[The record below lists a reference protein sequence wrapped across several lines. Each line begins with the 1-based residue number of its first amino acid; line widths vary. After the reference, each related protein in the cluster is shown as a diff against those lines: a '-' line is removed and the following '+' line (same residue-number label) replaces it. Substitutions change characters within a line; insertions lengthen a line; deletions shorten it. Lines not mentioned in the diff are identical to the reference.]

1 MSNHGRYVMLRKIAD
16 GGMAEI
22 FLARQTGEEGFSR
35 LVVVKRILPQYSSD
49 AHFRNMLLDEAHIAM
64 TLNHSNVVP
73 VMDLGRAEGSYFLVM
88 ELVDGWD
95 LGQVFD
101 RSHRANFQI
110 PIGLALYMVAEVCR
124 GLAYAH
130 AKKDAEGKSLSIVHR
145 DVSPQNVL
153 LSEHGEVKITDFG
166 IAKALGRRDR
176 TLQGMI
182 KGKLDFMSPEQASG
196 GAIDAGS
203 DIFAT
208 GTMLYLLITG
218 LRPFAAMS
226 DMEALARVQ
235 RADFAPPEE
244 VRPGLSPAVA
254 RIVRLAMRAERA
266 ERYRSAEEMMLDIE
280 AVMRNEFGSP
290 GQSQLKGWLAELSSR
305 DGILAL
311 SRRPVAPPA
320 GPSLTSQ
327 WFAEGEMLSFDDSS
341 KINTGMPI
349 PGVAAMASLS
359 GPTSQN
365 PGFQAEPPRM
375 TTAQPTAPNFYSQQM
390 PQQTRRP
397 PPMMQSRPMP
407 RPMARPT
414 PRPMSRMSS
423 MYSMSGIQTDRPAG
437 QHSFLRALVM
447 LLLLVGAGALVASL
461 VIPKPQQ
468 KQIMAD
474 ARVMLARGMAQVSS
488 AIETWKTRRN
498 ESLADEPARVGV
510 GVDRVLP
517 VSPARAAEAHPAAHK
532 AKAKDLTAK
541 TP

>member
-1 MSNHGRYVMLRKIAD
+1 
-16 GGMAEI
+16 
-22 FLARQTGEEGFSR
+22 
-35 LVVVKRILPQYSSD
+35 
-49 AHFRNMLLDEAHIAM
+49 
-64 TLNHSNVVP
+64 
-73 VMDLGRAEGSYFLVM
+73 MDLGRAEGSYFLVM

-110 PIGLALYMVAEVCR
+110 PIGLALYVVAEVCR

-290 GQSQLKGWLAELSSR
+290 GQSQLKGWLAELSGR

-311 SRRPVAPPA
+311 SRRPAPPPA

-349 PGVAAMASLS
+349 PGSSMASLS
-359 GPTSQN
+359 GPTSHN
-365 PGFQAEPPRM
+365 VNFNAEFPAQPAHPSEPARM
-375 TTAQPTAPNFYSQQM
+375 AAAQPTAPGGYSPPM
-390 PQQTRRP
+390 RRP
-397 PPMMQSRPMP
+397 QMMMPSRSMP

-414 PRPMSRMSS
+414 PRPMMSRMSS

-437 QHSFLRALVM
+437 QHGFLRAVVM
-447 LLLLVGAGALVASL
+447 LLLLVGAGALVASQ

-468 KQIMAD
+468 KQIEAD
-474 ARVMLARGMAQVSS
+474 ARQMLQRGMAQVSS
-488 AIETWKTRRN
+488 AIETWKARRN

-517 VSPARAAEAHPAAHK
+517 VSPARAAEARPATHK
-532 AKAKDLTAK
+532 PKAKDLTAK

>member
-35 LVVVKRILPQYSSD
+35 LVVVKRILPAYSSD
-49 AHFRNMLLDEAHIAM
+49 SHFRDMLLDEAHIAM

-95 LGQVFD
+95 LGQIFD
-101 RSHRANFQI
+101 RSVRANFQI
-110 PIGLALYMVAEVCR
+110 PLGLALYVVAEVCR
-124 GLAYAH
+124 GLGYAH
-130 AKKDAEGKSLSIVHR
+130 ARKDADGKPLSIVHR

-153 LSEHGEVKITDFG
+153 LSEHGEVKVTDFG

-196 GAIDAGS
+196 SPIDAGS
-203 DIFAT
+203 DIFAA
-208 GTMLYLLITG
+208 GTILYLLCTG
-218 LRPFAAMS
+218 LRPFASLS

-235 RADFAPPEE
+235 RADFVPPEE

-254 RIVRLAMRAERA
+254 RIMRLAMRADRG
-266 ERYRSAEEMMLDIE
+266 ERYRTADEMMLDIE

-290 GQSQLKGWLAELSSR
+290 GQSQLKRWLAELSER
-305 DGILAL
+305 DGSVAL
-311 SRRPVAPPA
+311 SRRPAVEA

-341 KINTGMPI
+341 KISTTSGAPATGNI
-349 PGVAAMASLS
+349 
-359 GPTSQN
+359 TSHISS
-365 PGFQAEPPRM
+365 FSTEPPRM
-375 TTAQPTAPNFYSQQM
+375 SSSARPAAPMGFSQAL
-390 PQQTRRP
+390 RRP
-397 PPMMQSRPMP
+397 PMMMPGSMTSRA
-407 RPMARPT
+407 MARPNAR
-414 PRPMSRMSS
+414 PVARAMPMSQRAMSS
-423 MYSMSGIQTDRPAG
+423 YGSMSGIQVDRPAG
-437 QHSFLRALVM
+437 QHSFLRVVVM
-447 LLLLVGAGALVASL
+447 LLLLVGAGALVASQ

-468 KQIMAD
+468 KQLEAD
-474 ARVMLARGMAQVSS
+474 ARALLQRGVTEVSS
-488 AIETWKTRRN
+488 AIETWKSRRN
-498 ESLADEPARVGV
+498 ESLADKPEDLGV
-510 GVDRVLP
+510 GVE
-517 VSPARAAEAHPAAHK
+517 RAARGAPPPAPGTGRK
-532 AKAKDLTAK
+532 LKSKDVAVK